1 MITIIQG
8 TIDRILITMVRLL
21 HRQDIT
27 AVIITDGIMVLLHQ
41 DITVVIMEDTTE
53 VITEDTAD
61 KRLFSSLYNP
71 LAMPGDFYCLSNSPS
86 YLFFMI

>member
-1 MITIIQG
+1 
-8 TIDRILITMVRLL
+8 MVRLL

-41 DITVVIMEDTTE
+41 DITVVLMEVIMEDTTE
-53 VITEDTAD
+53 VLTAVITEDTAD

-71 LAMPGDFYCLSNSPS
+71 LAMPGDFYCLSNNPS